1 MSNNE
6 LNWYKL
12 INIPGFGTKSRR
24 YVYNCLLYKGY
35 ELNDLFEMSLN
46 ELENLLPDIGVGK
59 FSRAKHNSIKTI
71 NNEKILL
78 EYQEIK
84 NEKISII
91 GIDNDFYPSSIL
103 ENLKENSPLV
113 LFCKGYL
120 PLLQNKNNISIV
132 GSRAIEEYIIKI
144 TNRIGKTLAE
154 NGYNVS
160 SGYAKG
166 VDIAAHF
173 GALEAGGTTTMILSH
188 GTNYLSIKNELKAL
202 EWEKNTL
209 FVSQFLPFEKFTGAN
224 AMIRNKLVCSLSK
237 AVIVICSGPE
247 KDKTGKQSG
256 TFDAG
261 KTAISLN
268 IPLFVLTSEVLK
280 NNFEGN
286 NDLIKLGGI
295 PINNGNELIQNL
307 KNLESIIELNKNKI
321 EINNLKQGII
331 NFD

>member
-1 MSNNE
+1 MSKNE
-6 LNWYKL
+6 FSWYKL
-12 INIPGFGTKSRR
+12 INIPGFGTKSRH
-24 YVYNCLLYKGY
+24 YVYKCLINKGH
-35 ELNDLFEMSLN
+35 ELNDLFEMSLK
-46 ELENLLPDIGVGK
+46 ELEDLLPDIGVGR
-59 FSRAKHNSIKTI
+59 FSRARHNSII
-71 NNEKILL
+71 SLNNEQIFID
-78 EYQEIK
+78 YQKLK
-84 NEKISII
+84 NENISIVS
-91 GIDNDFYPSSIL
+91 IDNELYPVSIL
-103 ENLKENSPLV
+103 ENLKEHSPLV

-120 PLLQNKNNISIV
+120 PLLQNKNSISIV
-132 GSRAIEEYIIKI
+132 GSRAIDEYIIKI
-144 TNRIGKTLAE
+144 TNRIGKTLAQ
-154 NGYNVS
+154 NGYSVS

-173 GALEAGGTTTMILSH
+173 GALEAGGSTTMILSH
-188 GTNYLSIKNELKAL
+188 GTNYLTLKSELRTL

-209 FVSQFLPFEKFTGAN
+209 FVSQFLPYEKFTGAN
-224 AMIRNKLVCSLSK
+224 AMTRNKLVCALSK

-280 NNFEGN
+280 TNYEGN

-295 PINNGNELIQNL
+295 PINNGNELINNL
-307 KNLESIIELNKNKI
+307 RNLESITESNNNIEK
-321 EINNLKQGII
+321 NNLKQGTI